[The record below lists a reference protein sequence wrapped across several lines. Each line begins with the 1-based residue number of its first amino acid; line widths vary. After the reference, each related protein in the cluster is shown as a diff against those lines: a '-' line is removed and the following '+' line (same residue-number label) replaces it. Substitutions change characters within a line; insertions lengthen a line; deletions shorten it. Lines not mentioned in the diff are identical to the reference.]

1 MLRML
6 RFSSLTRA
14 LAVLFVAFLILTIIV
29 NKFVGYL
36 LRIGNINQLQGLVNQ
51 YSLKIAYY
59 VALIMTNPLGL
70 TQITRGLVPPIES
83 VLVYLV
89 IVLTLLFI
97 LTLMLLAGVEDLRGS
112 LQLIRVDR
120 VASMPL
126 LGSAALMIG
135 GPALAIGGLVL
146 PLFANV
152 KPIVTSGVRFTLSSG
167 MATLTLPLPWTMVLG
182 YELWLVG
189 VVVLGIVVTATLL
202 LRLRRSGFAGRGALS
217 TIGALLLTGGSVYA
231 FANPLFGFLIATI
244 GSAILSLVGVGP

>member
-1 MLRML
+1 M
-6 RFSSLTRA
+6 
-14 LAVLFVAFLILTIIV
+14 LFVTFLILTIIV
-29 NKFVGYL
+29 NILMSHL
-36 LRIGNINQLQGLVNQ
+36 LRSGDINRLQELVNQ
-51 YSLKIAYY
+51 HSLKIAHYM
-59 VALIMTNPLGL
+59 ALVMTNP
-70 TQITRGLVPPIES
+70 
-83 VLVYLV
+83 V

-97 LTLMLLAGVEDLRGS
+97 FTSMLLAGVEDLRGS

-120 VASMPL
+120 VVGMPL

-135 GPALAIGGLVL
+135 GPALAIGGLVM

-152 KPIVTSGVRFTLSSG
+152 KPIVTSGIRFTLSSG

-202 LRLRRSGFAGRGALS
+202 LRLRRGGFAGRGALS
-217 TIGALLLTGGSVYA
+217 TIGALLLTAGSIYA

-244 GSAILSLVGVGP
+244 GSAVLSLMGVGP

>member
-14 LAVLFVAFLILTIIV
+14 LAVLFVVFLILTIIV
-29 NKFVGYL
+29 NKFVGY
-36 LRIGNINQLQGLVNQ
+36 QELVNQ
-51 YSLKIAYY
+51 HSLKIAYY

-120 VASMPL
+120 VVGMPL

-135 GPALAIGGLVL
+135 GPALAIGGLVM

-152 KPIVTSGVRFTLSSG
+152 KPIVTSGIRFTLSSG

-202 LRLRRSGFAGRGALS
+202 LRLRRGGFAGRGALS

>member
-1 MLRML
+1 ML

-14 LAVLFVAFLILTIIV
+14 LAVLFVTFLVLTIIV
-29 NKFVGYL
+29 NILMSHL
-36 LRIGNINQLQGLVNQ
+36 LRSGDINRLQELVNQ

-83 VLVYLV
+83 VSAYLV

-97 LTLMLLAGVEDLRGS
+97 FTSMLLAGVEDLRGS
-112 LQLIRVDR
+112 LQLIRVNR
-120 VASMPL
+120 VTGMPL
-126 LGSAALMIG
+126 LGSAMLMIG
-135 GPALAIGGLVL
+135 GSALAIGGLVT

-152 KPIVTSGVRFTLSSG
+152 KPIVTSSVRLTLSSG
-167 MATLTLPLPWTMVLG
+167 MAILTLPLPWTMVLG

-202 LRLRRSGFAGRGALS
+202 LGLRQGGFTGRGALS
-217 TIGALLLTGGSVYA
+217 TIGALLLMGGSVYA
-231 FANPLFGFLIATI
+231 FVNPLFGFLIATV
-244 GSAILSLVGVGP
+244 GSAVLSLVGVGP

>member
-1 MLRML
+1 ML

-14 LAVLFVAFLILTIIV
+14 LAVLFVTFLVLTIIV
-29 NKFVGYL
+29 NILMSHL
-36 LRIGNINQLQGLVNQ
+36 LRSGDINRLQELVNQ

-70 TQITRGLVPPIES
+70 TQIT
-83 VLVYLV
+83 
-89 IVLTLLFI
+89 LLFI
-97 LTLMLLAGVEDLRGS
+97 FTSMLLAGVEDLRGS
-112 LQLIRVDR
+112 LQLIKVNR
-120 VASMPL
+120 VAGMPL
-126 LGSAALMIG
+126 LGSAMLMIG
-135 GPALAIGGLVL
+135 GPALAIGGLVT

-152 KPIVTSGVRFTLSSG
+152 KPIVTSGVRLTLSSG
-167 MATLTLPLPWTMVLG
+167 MAILILPLPWTMVLG

-202 LRLRRSGFAGRGALS
+202 LGLRQGGFTGRGALS
-217 TIGALLLTGGSVYA
+217 TIGALLLTAGSIYA

>member
-1 MLRML
+1 
-6 RFSSLTRA
+6 
-14 LAVLFVAFLILTIIV
+14 
-29 NKFVGYL
+29 
-36 LRIGNINQLQGLVNQ
+36 
-51 YSLKIAYY
+51 
-59 VALIMTNPLGL
+59 
-70 TQITRGLVPPIES
+70 
-83 VLVYLV
+83 
-89 IVLTLLFI
+89 
-97 LTLMLLAGVEDLRGS
+97 
-112 LQLIRVDR
+112 
-120 VASMPL
+120 MPL

-202 LRLRRSGFAGRGALS
+202 LRLRRGGFAGRGALS

-231 FANPLFGFLIATI
+231 FANPLFGFLIATV